1 MLLFLWR
8 YGLNGFILAQLEL
21 AKGFFSKWYRMTYLA
36 LLREF
41 FRMFQ
46 LRCAGELRKT
56 DRGGGGMNRIAVK
69 WEET

>member
-1 MLLFLWR
+1 
-8 YGLNGFILAQLEL
+8 
-21 AKGFFSKWYRMTYLA
+21 
-36 LLREF
+36 
-41 FRMFQ
+41 MFQ